1 MLLHLCDPIIRER
14 KPIRSTPLKNLFLTN
29 TEPDQ
34 YQFIGEDCVGKK
46 SGHLNQVSFRNQVPK
61 FINGFFKKDCKM
73 FIA

>member
-1 MLLHLCDPIIRER
+1 MLLHLCDPIFRER

-46 SGHLNQVSFRNQVPK
+46 SGQTHFS
-61 FINGFFKKDCKM
+61 
-73 FIA
+73 